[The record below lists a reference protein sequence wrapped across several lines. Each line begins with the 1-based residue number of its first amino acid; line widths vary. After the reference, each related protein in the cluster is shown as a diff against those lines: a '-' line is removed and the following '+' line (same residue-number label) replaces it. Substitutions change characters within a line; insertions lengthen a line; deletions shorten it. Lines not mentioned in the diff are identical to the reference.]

1 MSIIKEYRE
10 FFLRA
15 IQVPTGTKADK
26 QISYPAQYQ
35 VTDINGKQIMA
46 FNRFLKEHFPSEDV
60 FKKLFE
66 SIAFKINPEDTAT
79 VPQQGLVRIVT
90 GEGIVAR
97 TDVILDGTETFAT
110 VVVPSNLPVV
120 EGGTNI
126 TVVAEIVR
134 SSDDVVVASI
144 PPGDTQSYYI
154 KYTINADSVVTGA
167 GSGTTVEPGGTV
179 VLGGTLLPGP
189 TTINGDAIGSDFEIG
204 DVGAPMN
211 DVEIHVNGT
220 IVAANEPLGTRF
232 EMPNSGSGF
241 VFKTNAVA
249 GSTAELYSY
258 LTLINKSTG
267 ETEWQNP
274 HYIFEFSTLDW
285 SGIKLSTAAAVHKKG
300 LRPIVQVY
308 YTPFAGAYDLVTPAP
323 GSVFLEFIR
332 FDMGGVTLESG
343 TGGNFDGV
351 LIIM

>member
-15 IQVPTGTKADK
+15 IQVPIGTKADK
-26 QISYPAQYQ
+26 QINYPAQYQ

-79 VPQQGLVRIVT
+79 VSQQGLVRIVT

-97 TDVILDGTETFAT
+97 EDVILDGTETFAT
-110 VVVPSNLPVV
+110 VVVPSTLPVV

-154 KYTINADSVVTGA
+154 KYTVNADSVVTGA
-167 GSGTTVEPGGTV
+167 GGGTTVDGGGTV
-179 VLGGTLLPGP
+179 TLGGTLDPGP
-189 TTINGDAIGSDFEIG
+189 TVIKGDTLGSTFSIGDFPNPVTDAEIWASSGVKILNLSNTTSIEMSNGGSGINMRTAAISASTAVNGD
-204 DVGAPMN
+204 
-211 DVEIHVNGT
+211 
-220 IVAANEPLGTRF
+220 
-232 EMPNSGSGF
+232 
-241 VFKTNAVA
+241 
-249 GSTAELYSY
+249 Y
-258 LTLINKSTG
+258 LSLIDNTTG
-267 ETEWQNP
+267 ETEWETPKYVQ
-274 HYIFEFSTLDW
+274 EFGVADW
-285 SGIKLSTAAAVHKKG
+285 SGIKLIIPANVHKRG
-300 LRPIVQVY
+300 LFPLVQIY
-308 YTPFAGAYDLVTPAP
+308 YTSGGANNLITVGAGTVYVD
-323 GSVFLEFIR
+323 FIKVEI
-332 FDMGGVTLESG
+332 GEITINSG

-351 LIIM
+351 FMVM

>member
-26 QISYPAQYQ
+26 QINYPAQYQ

-97 TDVILDGTETFAT
+97 EDVILDGTETFAT
-110 VVVPSNLPVV
+110 VVVPSTLPVV

-167 GSGTTVEPGGTV
+167 GGGTTVDGGGTV
-179 VLGGTLLPGP
+179 TLGGTLNPGP
-189 TTINGDAIGSDFEIG
+189 TVIKGDTLGSTFS
-204 DVGAPMN
+204 VGEFSNPVTDTEVWASSGIKLLN
-211 DVEIHVNGT
+211 LSNTTSI
-220 IVAANEPLGTRF
+220 
-232 EMPNSGSGF
+232 EMSGGGSGIS
-241 VFKTNAVA
+241 VRTAA
-249 GSTAELYSY
+249 ISASTPNDGDYF
-258 LTLINKSTG
+258 TLIDPVTG
-267 ETEWQNP
+267 EGEWVTP
-274 HYIFEFSTLDW
+274 KYVWEFRLADW
-285 SGIKLSTAAAVHKKG
+285 SGIKLIVPANVHKRG
-300 LRPIVQVY
+300 LFPLIQIY
-308 YTPFAGAYDLVTPAP
+308 YTSGGANNLITVGAGTVYVD
-323 GSVFLEFIR
+323 FIKVEI
-332 FDMGGVTLESG
+332 GEITVNSG

-351 LIIM
+351 LIVM